1 MMEIKKICVLGAG
14 SMGHGI
20 AQVCAQ
26 RGFQVNLED
35 INNEFLKSSI
45 EKIKKFIQGSI
56 GRKRM
61 TEAEAEAV
69 LNRIKTTTSLNEAAE
84 KADLVIEAIIENME
98 TKKETFRQLEQ
109 ICSGHTIFASNTS
122 YLSITEMAAEMKRP
136 DRLLGMHWFNPPQ
149 IMRGIE
155 VVRAERTSQE
165 TIDTVYK
172 LCQELGKE
180 PALCKD
186 SPGFVAN
193 RLLQAWRSE
202 SFRSYDDGVA
212 SFQDIDTALK
222 VAYNFRMGPFELA
235 DLVGMDIAMA
245 GNETM
250 YNELGSETFRP
261 PRCLIMKFR
270 AGELGKKTGRG
281 FYEYG

>member
-186 SPGFVAN
+186 FPGFVAN